1 MHPTAPFNDVV
12 LTVLRTQMV
21 ANRLLFRDLVEIM
34 GPFSN
39 ISPQIID
46 PISVGSK
53 GSNRGAHDKIIVI
66 AEN

>member
-1 MHPTAPFNDVV
+1 
-12 LTVLRTQMV
+12 MV

-39 ISPQIID
+39 IPTQIID
-46 PISVGSK
+46 AVSVVSK